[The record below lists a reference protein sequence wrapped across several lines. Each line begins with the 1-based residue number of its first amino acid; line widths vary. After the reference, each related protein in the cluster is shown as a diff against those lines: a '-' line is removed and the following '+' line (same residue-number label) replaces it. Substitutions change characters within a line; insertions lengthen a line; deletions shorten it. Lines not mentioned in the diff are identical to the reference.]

1 MWSYMSLSLL
11 YARAVRCVFD
21 VRILYDEITIL
32 FGIRD
37 ESRSLAAAAFSILL
51 PEPLLDN
58 GAFLCLL
65 LLVDGAT
72 SEAC

>member
-11 YARAVRCVFD
+11 YKRAVRCVFG
-21 VRILYDEITIL
+21 VLYDEFTIL

-37 ESRSLAAAAFSILL
+37 ESRSLAAAAFSILP
-51 PEPLLDN
+51 PEPLIGI
-58 GAFLCLL
+58 GAFLWLRLL
-65 LLVDGAT
+65 ADGGT